1 MPMRVCVSA
10 CVSVSAALF
19 TPGINMCVT
28 VRLPVTATVMH
39 SGAQTNTQDSA
50 GYGHRVYFPTN
61 NKPII
66 VNHDQDSDGDIQP
79 PKQTRTLGRSSIR
92 EQAKCV

>member
-1 MPMRVCVSA
+1 MKEYKY
-10 CVSVSAALF
+10 L
-19 TPGINMCVT
+19 GIFVT
-28 VRLPVTATVMH
+28 VRLPVTAAVMH

-50 GYGHRVYFPTN
+50 RYGHRVYFPTN

-66 VNHDQDSDGDIQP
+66 VNHDQDSDGDIEP
-79 PKQTRTLGRSSIR
+79 PKQTRTLGRNVIR

>member
-1 MPMRVCVSA
+1 MLIMFCSSCRGTENFP
-10 CVSVSAALF
+10 
-19 TPGINMCVT
+19 PVT

-66 VNHDQDSDGDIQP
+66 VNHDQESDEDIQP
-79 PKQTRTLGRSSIR
+79 PKQTRTFELWARSVIR